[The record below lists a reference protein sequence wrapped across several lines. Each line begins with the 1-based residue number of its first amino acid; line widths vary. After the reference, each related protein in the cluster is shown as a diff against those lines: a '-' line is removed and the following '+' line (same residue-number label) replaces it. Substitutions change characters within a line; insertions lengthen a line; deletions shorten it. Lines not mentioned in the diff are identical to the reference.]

1 MAATTTDDAIFLNFL
16 WVYIPI
22 PCSDS
27 SHRFSTG
34 STMVTLL
41 SSVSDLFDNVSFDV
55 LEAMLSLVGRVEVGL
70 LLVGVV
76 QDDDEDLLLEPT
88 DVS

>member
-1 MAATTTDDAIFLNFL
+1 
-16 WVYIPI
+16 
-22 PCSDS
+22 
-27 SHRFSTG
+27 
-34 STMVTLL
+34 MVTLL
-41 SSVSDLFDNVSFDV
+41 SSVSDLFDKVSFDV

>member
-1 MAATTTDDAIFLNFL
+1 MA
-16 WVYIPI
+16 
-22 PCSDS
+22 
-27 SHRFSTG
+27 
-34 STMVTLL
+34 TLL
-41 SSVSDLFDNVSFDV
+41 SSVSDLFDNVSFDVV